1 MSDDVIGTPLDELCL
16 EAAEEDGPIV
26 WLTGAGIS
34 AESGVPTFRG
44 KDGYWQVGSD
54 NYRAEELATAR
65 ALARMPEEVWGWYLY
80 RRGVCHR
87 AQPNQA
93 HQALFD
99 MERTAPDRFLLVTQ
113 NVDGLHLR
121 AGSSRER
128 SYEIHGN
135 LNFMRFGDGDPLPIP
150 DDVPFGWAKGRALG
164 DAERERMTN
173 DSGAL
178 ARPHVLF
185 FDECY
190 DERLYHFQSSLE
202 AANEC
207 AMLIIVGTTGQTNLP
222 IQMAEAAFR
231 QGAIVL
237 VINPEANV
245 FSDALERTGE
255 GMFLKG
261 TAGEHV
267 PRVVEA
273 LKAALAS
280 TLASA

>member
-1 MSDDVIGTPLDELCL
+1 MSDDDRGASLEDVCV
-16 EAAEEDGPIV
+16 EAAEQGGRIV

-44 KDGYWQVGSD
+44 TDGYWQVGST
-54 NYRAEELATAR
+54 NYRAEELATSQ
-65 ALARMPEEVWGWYLY
+65 ALARMPEDVWGWYLY
-80 RRGVCHR
+80 RRGMCHG
-87 AQPNQA
+87 AKPNVA

-128 SYEIHGN
+128 TFEIHGN
-135 LNFMRFGDGDPLPIP
+135 IDFMRFGDAHPVPIP
-150 DDVPFGWAKGRALG
+150 KDVTLNWPKGRQLG
-164 DAERERMTN
+164 DAECALMTN
-173 DSGAL
+173 EAGQL

-190 DERLYHFQSSLE
+190 TERLYRFNSSLE
-202 AANEC
+202 AAREC

-222 IQMAEAAFR
+222 VQMAESAFR
-231 QGAIVL
+231 EGAIVV
-237 VINPEANV
+237 VINPEPNP
-245 FSDALERTGE
+245 FSEAVERTGE
-255 GMFLKG
+255 GLFLQG
-261 TAGEHV
+261 TAGEYV

-273 LKAALAS
+273 LRSALES
-280 TLASA
+280 H